1 MKSFASKDEIIDNA
15 NSVPR
20 VIRVPSALVGYFADW
35 IEDVAK
41 MKVNKL
47 KKEKEKESSTTLN
60 VGSSIKPN

>member
-1 MKSFASKDEIIDNA
+1 MNSYVSKDEIIDNA

-47 KKEKEKESSTTLN
+47 KKESSPPLN
-60 VGSSIKPN
+60 ISSSIKPK